1 MAESDIQVELV
12 DYSSMSEEELK
23 LVLKQLK
30 CKHYENLIKS
40 AERKELR
47 RQEKLAN
54 PPPAA
59 SKSRSK
65 KRSKVSGGRSQ
76 SEGTK
81 RHATHIKLENDFKPN
96 PDLGYSLQQLR
107 TWSRP
112 TAQYYID
119 ANHIHVPQRQSLF
132 ALQEKIFA
140 WCVEKQMPAAPEAPP
155 VLLDDEP
162 AEASSSSSS
171 SSSNSEEYVAEPV
184 QEEKPKSKSKAA
196 PPPKAKE
203 PAKTIE
209 TPKEAPKEVPA
220 PKGKAAKGKG
230 KNVTVHF
237 DEPAPIEPEPEPE
250 APPPKVTETPAQKIA
265 RIRAERAAATK
276 AAAEAKA
283 KPAPA
288 EKPLPKKG
296 GALPLPN
303 LGGNTRGGVAQ
314 RRETVVQQ
322 FKEIAKEVA
331 ETPKKTKKVVTDS
344 DDDHNSDDAFDNV
357 DSGSD

>member
-1 MAESDIQVELV
+1 MADQSETIQTELL

-23 LVLKQLK
+23 LALIQLQ
-30 CKHYENLIKS
+30 CKHTELLIKR

-54 PPPAA
+54 PPAAA

-65 KRSKVSGGRSQ
+65 KRNTVSGGRSH

-81 RHATHIKLENDFKPN
+81 RHVTAIKLENDFKPD
-96 PDLGYSLQQLR
+96 PSLGYSLQQLR

-112 TAQYYID
+112 AAQYYID
-119 ANHIHVPQRQSLF
+119 ANNIHVPQRQSLF

-140 WCVEKQMPAAPEAPP
+140 WCAENQLPAAPEAPP

-162 AEASSSSSS
+162 SEASSSSSS
-171 SSSNSEEYVAEPV
+171 EPAAEPV
-184 QEEKPKSKSKAA
+184 EEEKPKEKATKA
-196 PPPKAKE
+196 PVTNAKQ
-203 PAKTIE
+203 T
-209 TPKEAPKEVPA
+209 PA
-220 PKGKAAKGKG
+220 PKGKAAAKGKG
-230 KNVTVHF
+230 KNITVHF

-250 APPPKVTETPAQKIA
+250 VPPPKVVAETPAQKIA
-265 RIRAERAAATK
+265 RIRAERKAATQ
-276 AAAEAKA
+276 AAEAAKL
-283 KPAPA
+283 KPAPAAELKPAPAA

-303 LGGNTRGGVAQ
+303 LGNTTRKDVAQ
-314 RRETVVQQ
+314 RRESVVQQ

-331 ETPKKTKKVVTDS
+331 DTPKKSKKTVADS
-344 DDDHNSDDAFDNV
+344 DDDHNSDDAYDNV
-357 DSGSD
+357 DSASD